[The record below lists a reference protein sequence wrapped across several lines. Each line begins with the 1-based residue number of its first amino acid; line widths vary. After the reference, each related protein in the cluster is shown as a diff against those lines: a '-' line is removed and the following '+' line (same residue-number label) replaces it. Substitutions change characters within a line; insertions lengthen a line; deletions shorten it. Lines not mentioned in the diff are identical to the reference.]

1 MKTIQKL
8 LIVCA
13 VAMLLSQEA
22 DAKRQPVSAEVLN
35 GAWAIEK
42 VNGRS
47 LISMDEDMPYVIFS
61 TEHSFLFASDGHN
74 TVNASYNFNAGK
86 SVNDV
91 RFSKVVASRQN
102 ADASTTKALV
112 SALNNTNSY
121 TYEDSDFPTL
131 HFYKG
136 DTELL
141 TLRKLGLSN
150 LDGAWRVVS
159 IRDMNV
165 PSGDEIQLVIDTT
178 DGRVYGNTGFN
189 IFRGTIWID
198 TTKPRAIQFQAINA
212 SDNEPEN
219 AKLETRLIVALEEV
233 ESVKSAKGDKVVL
246 LDGNER
252 PVLTLQRI
260 RLSRQN

>member
-1 MKTIQKL
+1 MKIIRKL
-8 LIVCA
+8 LITAALIA
-13 VAMLLSQEA
+13 VLGNNAEA
-22 DAKRQPVSAEVLN
+22 RRSAVSLDVLN

-47 LISMDEDMPYVIFS
+47 LISMEDDMPYVIFS
-61 TEHSFLFASDGHN
+61 TEHNLLFASDGHN
-74 TVNASYNFNAGK
+74 TVNALYNFNPGK
-86 SVNDV
+86 SGTDV
-91 RFSKVVASRQN
+91 RFTNVVASHHN
-102 ADASTTKALV
+102 TDASSTKALV
-112 SALNNTNSY
+112 SAFNSINSY
-121 TYEDSDFPTL
+121 SYEDSDFPTL

-136 DTELL
+136 ENELL

-150 LDGAWRVVS
+150 LDGSWRVTS

-165 PSGDEIQLVIDTT
+165 SSDDEIQLVIDTT

-198 TTKPRAIQFQAINA
+198 TNKPRAIQFQAINV

-219 AKLETRLIVALEEV
+219 AKLETSLIVALEEV

-246 LDGNER
+246 LDGNQQ

-260 RLSRQN
+260 RLGRQN